1 MKRNICIC
9 MKKANCWAEPLQR
22 QVCGYLRGR
31 VRQSLVILP
40 CLSIQNSSRMMVVII
55 IIENLYVITQV

>member
-1 MKRNICIC
+1 
-9 MKKANCWAEPLQR
+9 
-22 QVCGYLRGR
+22 
-31 VRQSLVILP
+31 LVILP